1 MEARL
6 AKFPAPPEANGALA
20 TRVREELAR
29 RRWSREALAEKARV
43 SVSTLEKGLS
53 GQRPF
58 TLATVVRLEA
68 ALGLSLRAVPL
79 ADPAAD
85 AGSAPGAASMAPDE
99 LGSYTRASVSWLER
113 DFLTLVP
120 SFSEPGAIHA
130 YRTSITW
137 SEPETRLKFRESNR
151 HDAKFEQFGDVA
163 VPFHSGHVYL
173 HTNRHGQMRLAVL
186 ARPVITG
193 ELHGLLTTLLS
204 GRGAHLSPV
213 SAPMVLKAIGPGDTP
228 AFGRVRKADAAYDL
242 YRQLLRR
249 TLHDGFAALL
259 SE

>member
-1 MEARL
+1 
-6 AKFPAPPEANGALA
+6 
-20 TRVREELAR
+20 
-29 RRWSREALAEKARV
+29 
-43 SVSTLEKGLS
+43 LS

-68 ALGLSLRAVPL
+68 ALGLSLRPG
-79 ADPAAD
+79 AD
-85 AGSAPGAASMAPDE
+85 AASNEPANGSVAASGGGAMAPDE
-99 LGSYTRASVSWLER
+99 LGSYTRASVAWLER

-120 SFSEPGAIHA
+120 SFSESGAIHA
-130 YRTSITW
+130 YRTSIAW
-137 SEPETRLKFRESNR
+137 SEAEARLKFRESNR

-173 HTNRHGQMRLAVL
+173 HSNRHGQMRLAVL

-213 SAPMVLKAIGPGDTP
+213 SAPMVLKPLGDVERP
-228 AFGRVRKADAAYDL
+228 AFGRVRKADPAYDL
-242 YRQLLRR
+242 YRELLRR

-259 SE
+259 GE

>member
-1 MEARL
+1 M
-6 AKFPAPPEANGALA
+6 PEANGALA
-20 TRVREELAR
+20 TRLREELAR

-68 ALGLSLRAVPL
+68 ALGLSLRAP
-79 ADPAAD
+79 PAATSN
-85 AGSAPGAASMAPDE
+85 AATNGGAAISGAAMAPDE
-99 LGSYTRASVSWLER
+99 LGSYTRASVAWLER

-120 SFSEPGAIHA
+120 SFSEPGTIHA
-130 YRTSITW
+130 YRTAITW
-137 SEPETRLKFRESNR
+137 SEAETRLKFRESNR

-193 ELHGLLTTLLS
+193 EMHGLLTTLLS

-213 SAPMVLKAIGPGDTP
+213 SVPIVLKPIAAGETP
-228 AFGRVRKADAAYDL
+228 AFGRVRKADAAYDP
-242 YRQLLRR
+242 YRELLRR

-259 SE
+259 PE